1 MMRRYRGNAN
11 HANMGGEE
19 EEGTQS
25 TFNQH
30 IRRHFVF
37 LSENINFAWQI
48 SCNMEASCKLKNR
61 ERMFIFLELFHFPI
75 VIRLGSL

>member
-1 MMRRYRGNAN
+1 MMRRYRGNSN

-30 IRRHFVF
+30 IRRLFVF
-37 LSENINFAWQI
+37 LSENINFAGGETWQI
-48 SCNMEASCKLKNR
+48 SCNMEAS
-61 ERMFIFLELFHFPI
+61 
-75 VIRLGSL
+75 

>member
-1 MMRRYRGNAN
+1 MMRRHRGNSN

-30 IRRHFVF
+30 IRRLFVF
-37 LSENINFAWQI
+37 LSENINFAGGETRQI
-48 SCNMEASCKLKNR
+48 SCNMEAS
-61 ERMFIFLELFHFPI
+61 
-75 VIRLGSL
+75 